1 MFDIAAFKESFIE
14 FKDFDDAAIL
24 FWAGIVE
31 NLINEARFGSAL
43 YQKMLCLGVAHYLKL
58 SESGGGAAGGAGSG
72 GRLIASKSVGG
83 VSISYDNTSG
93 QTENAGQFNETTYG
107 KQFSQLLKL
116 FGGGGVVV

>member
-1 MFDIAAFKESFIE
+1 MFDVAAFKESFIE

-24 FWAGIVE
+24 FWCEIVK
-31 NLINEARFGSAL
+31 NLISEKRFGAAL
-43 YQKMLCLGVAHYLKL
+43 YKKMLYLGTAHYLKL
-58 SESGGGAAGGAGSG
+58 SKSGGAAAGGAGAD

-93 QTENAGQFNETTYG
+93 QTLNAGQFNETTYG

-116 FGGGGVVV
+116 FGGGGLVV